1 MNNNYTNSIL
11 NSITDSLIITT
22 REGLIEELN
31 HSAVK
36 LLGYSSG
43 DLLGRSVAELF
54 VEDESTVDD
63 DEFFSIDSPLMT
75 LIEQG
80 AWRRVDIRMLTKEKV
95 QIPVSLSGEI
105 STMVDGQE
113 YMVIAAQDMREV
125 IKMQEEAQFNAFQAG
140 VAEMGANILH
150 NIGNAV
156 TGIYGNIHK
165 INKQSQLISKVS
177 VMLGESGKKL
187 DSTLSSLMQEVS
199 LPESYSWITNTPKML
214 SKADSIISKTIIDD
228 IAPSI
233 HSIEESVA
241 HIAEIIKVQNG
252 SASITNNASEFNL
265 KELFDNIMVMQE
277 SRFGKYNIEVE
288 RNLNAVTK
296 KLKLPRNQL
305 IQLFIN
311 LLKNASEAIVEEV
324 KSRQKK

>member
-1 MNNNYTNSIL
+1 VNNNYTNSIL

-113 YMVIAAQDMREV
+113 YMVSAAQDMREV

-165 INKQSQLISKVS
+165 INKQSVS
-177 VMLGESGKKL
+177 
-187 DSTLSSLMQEVS
+187 
-199 LPESYSWITNTPKML
+199 
-214 SKADSIISKTIIDD
+214 A
-228 IAPSI
+228 
-233 HSIEESVA
+233 
-241 HIAEIIKVQNG
+241 
-252 SASITNNASEFNL
+252 
-265 KELFDNIMVMQE
+265 
-277 SRFGKYNIEVE
+277 
-288 RNLNAVTK
+288 
-296 KLKLPRNQL
+296 NQ
-305 IQLFIN
+305 
-311 LLKNASEAIVEEV
+311 
-324 KSRQKK
+324 